1 MKKSKDDCLTEMSP
15 SPSHSLELI
24 QGGLNDDD
32 TWKKENKKKVDSK
45 IKPKLKLMIKPPT
58 QKMADSSDTEKK
70 KYSQES
76 KPEASNVMNTMGDHF

>member
-1 MKKSKDDCLTEMSP
+1 LSKKSKDDCLTETRP

-24 QGGLNDDD
+24 QGGLNEED

-58 QKMADSSDTEKK
+58 QKIAEGSDTEKK
-70 KYSQES
+70 S